1 MYELETQLTSLLIT
15 RATIQQLMELGVPSL
30 MFYVNRFLSRWKNEN
45 QEEDMSEE
53 EREQLLAEGATL
65 DHFEDNPIVKQLDKT
80 PFKSTIEDY
89 GELVIQH
96 GYLVMFGLAFP
107 LAAVINMLNNVIET
121 RTDLYKYLAVQQ
133 RPDADEAEDIGTW
146 LVVLRFLSVASAIT
160 TAGLVTITTPALQRL
175 LPDFIGD
182 SAEKYPAVSFI
193 IFEHL
198 LLWIRSFVGF
208 LVGDKPSSA
217 YRTLARQQFLK
228 ARCFNVGWKPYYRT
242 DNAEGIIEYT

>member
-1 MYELETQLTSLLIT
+1 MYELQTQLTSLLIT
-15 RATIQQLMELGVPSL
+15 KATIQQLMELGVPSL
-30 MFYVNRFLSRWKNEN
+30 MFRINRYLSRWKTEN
-45 QEEDMSEE
+45 QEEEMSEE

-65 DHFEDNPIVKQLDKT
+65 DHIEDNPVVKQLNMT

-89 GELVIQH
+89 GELVLQH

-107 LAAVINMLNNVIET
+107 LAAVINILNNVIET
-121 RTDLYKYLAVQQ
+121 RTDMYKYLAVQQ

-146 LVVLRFLSVASAIT
+146 LMVLRFLSVASAVT
-160 TAGLVTITTPALQRL
+160 TAGLVTITTPALQRI

-182 SAEKYPAVSFI
+182 SAEEYPAVSFI
-193 IFEHL
+193 IFEHI

-217 YRTLARQQFLK
+217 YRALARQQFLK
-228 ARCFNVGWKPYYRT
+228 ARCFNVGWKPYFRNEAP
-242 DNAEGIIEYT
+242 DDVVEHS